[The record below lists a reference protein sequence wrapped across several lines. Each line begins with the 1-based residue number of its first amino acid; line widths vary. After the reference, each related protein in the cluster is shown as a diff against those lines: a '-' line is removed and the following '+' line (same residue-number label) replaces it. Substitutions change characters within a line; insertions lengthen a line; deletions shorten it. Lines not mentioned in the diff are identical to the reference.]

1 MTLDR
6 VLDLLV
12 SVVGIATG
20 GAYFPQAVRIW
31 KRRSS
36 GDVSIVTYL
45 LFLGGQA
52 IYLVY
57 GVRISQWPLIVG
69 MGANMAGNLAVILS
83 AARFRSK
90 G

>member
-1 MTLDR
+1 MTFDQALG
-6 VLDLLV
+6 LLV

-20 GAYFPQAVRIW
+20 GAYVPQAVRIW
-31 KRRSS
+31 KRQSS
-36 GDVSIVTYL
+36 DDVSIVTYL

-57 GVRISQWPLIVG
+57 GIQISQWPLIVG
-69 MGANMAGNLAVILS
+69 MGANMAGNPVVILS
-83 AARFRSK
+83 ALRFRSK

>member
-20 GAYFPQAVRIW
+20 GAYLPQAVRIW

>member
-20 GAYFPQAVRIW
+20 GAYLPQAVRIW

-36 GDVSIVTYL
+36 CDVSIVTYL

-69 MGANMAGNLAVILS
+69 IGANMAGNLAVILS